1 MKISLYD
8 SKTYISDLQEAA
20 RNTIGLE
27 KLRNT
32 RILITGATGTIGSFL
47 VDMLLQYNKT
57 EQANITVYAAGRSLE
72 RLKERFGSIETSAL
86 IYVRH
91 DVLKPLDFNFLTDYI
106 IHAGGNAHPAA
117 FNRDPVGTIV
127 GNINGTYAL
136 LEYGRLHGVKRF
148 LYVSSGE
155 IYGQGDPGLDFFDE
169 GYSGY
174 VEPTIPRSCYPASK
188 RAAETLCASYSK
200 QYGLE
205 TVIVR
210 PCHTYGP
217 GMTDTDSRAN
227 AQFIRN
233 VLNGEDIVL
242 KSSGSQMRSYCYIVD
257 CATAVLT
264 VLLLGN
270 SGEAYN
276 SANPDSRITIAG
288 LAQIIAENAGR
299 KVVFANPDTEDVA
312 NRTPIVKQVLSS
324 EKIEKLGWKGKYTV
338 ERGIAH
344 TLAILHGE

>member
-20 RNTIGLE
+20 RNTIGME
-27 KLRNT
+27 KLKNT

-72 RLKERFGSIETSAL
+72 RLKERFCRVETSDL
-86 IYVRH
+86 HYVWY
-91 DVLKPLDFNFLTDYI
+91 DVLKPLDFDFPIDYI
-106 IHAGGNAHPAA
+106 IHAGGNAHPVA

-127 GNINGTYAL
+127 GNINGTYVL

-148 LYVSSGE
+148 CYVSSGE
-155 IYGQGDPGLDFFDE
+155 IYGQGDPGLIFFDE
-169 GYSGY
+169 EYSGY
-174 VEPTIPRSCYPASK
+174 VDPTSPRSCYPVSK
-188 RAAETLCASYSK
+188 RAAETLCVSYSK
-200 QYGLE
+200 QHGVE

-217 GMTDTDSRAN
+217 GMTDTDSRAH

-233 VLNGEDIVL
+233 VLKGEDIVL
-242 KSSGSQMRSYCYIVD
+242 KSSGSQMRSYCYIAD

-264 VLLLGN
+264 VLLHGN

-276 SANPDSRITIAG
+276 SANPDSQITIAG
-288 LAQIIAENAGR
+288 LAQIIARNAGR
-299 KVVFANPDTEDVA
+299 KVVFTNPDTGDMA
-312 NRTPIVKQVLSS
+312 NRTPIMKQVLSS
-324 EKIEKLGWKGKYTV
+324 DKIEGLGWKGRYTV
-338 ERGIAH
+338 EKGIAH
-344 TLAILHGE
+344 TLAILHGK